1 MASLC
6 WSAVVVEMVPE
17 LVELVSLLPES
28 DDCNAPEWI
37 AGGEPLS
44 TLVLLERD
52 GDTDIVALFG
62 KGGRGYK

>member
-1 MASLC
+1 
-6 WSAVVVEMVPE
+6 MVPE

-28 DDCNAPEWI
+28 DDCNASEWI